1 MPDDSGA
8 AEATTAPPDAE
19 LLAFPDTDERRLRRA
34 LRALDAALDE
44 QRRSV
49 AEFRAQMSA
58 LKGAV
63 DQLGASAQDLTIAL
77 ADAAGEASRAQAAAQ
92 QLVATAEAME
102 QATRH

>member
-1 MPDDSGA
+1 MPDDHGPAQQIAGA
-8 AEATTAPPDAE
+8 PDAE

-34 LRALDAALDE
+34 LRALDTALAE
-44 QRRSV
+44 QRQSV
-49 AEFRAQMSA
+49 AEFRAQLSA

-63 DQLGASAQDLTIAL
+63 DQLGCSAQGLTVAL
-77 ADAAGEASRAQAAAQ
+77 ADAAGEASRAQAAAE